1 MADYDIIGKSN
12 VRYDAIPKAD
22 GSMPYGEDAIPA
34 GALQCGVLFTP
45 VPVGRLKSSTLLKPK
60 KFQA

>member
-12 VRYDAIPKAD
+12 VRYDSIPKAD

-45 VPVGRLKSSTLLKPK
+45 VPVGRLKKLDTSIG
-60 KFQA
+60 